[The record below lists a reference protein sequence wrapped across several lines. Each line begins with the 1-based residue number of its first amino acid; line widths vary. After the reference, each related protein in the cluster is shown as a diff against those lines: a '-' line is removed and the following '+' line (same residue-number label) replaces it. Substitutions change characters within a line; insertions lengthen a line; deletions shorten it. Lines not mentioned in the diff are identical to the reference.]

1 MILRLVSAATNSMST
16 YQPQIAS
23 PEQVQEEFET
33 AATKFAV
40 VAEDVYTPEGL
51 EGTLASL
58 RDKTLITTYT
68 QHLSLVHRF
77 VVAEMDTDAPSK
89 RGIGRLADGD
99 PPPRLGAK
107 FRKQLR
113 DQAAQR
119 DIGLAAERLVL
130 SGFAAQ
136 AAFYEEALQERHEE
150 ETWQLWLRHL
160 SAYYNDTFDLTERA
174 KAEEQSSIGVTGAMM
189 ITLAD
194 HGGSELME
202 GYETHGVIK
211 KLRRINNWHNARALT
226 YFILLVGAGRALHH
240 VLSDKVD
247 ESFGSL
253 QSLHLLEDYAEK
265 RNKRQMIAEV

>member
-1 MILRLVSAATNSMST
+1 MPT

-23 PEQVQEEFET
+23 PERVQGEFET
-33 AATKFAV
+33 AATKFAE
-40 VAEDVYTPEGL
+40 AARGVYTPEGL

-58 RDKTLITTYT
+58 RDKMLIATYM
-68 QHLSLVHRF
+68 QHLPLVHRF

-107 FRKQLR
+107 YRKQLR

-136 AAFYEEALQERHEE
+136 AAFYEEALQERGDEE
-150 ETWQLWLRHL
+150 AWLLWLRHL
-160 SAYYNDTFDLTERA
+160 SAYYNDTSELANRA
-174 KAEEQSSIGVTGAMM
+174 KTEEQSTFGLTGAMM
-189 ITLAD
+189 ITLGD

-202 GYETHGVIK
+202 GYETYRILK
-211 KLRRINNWHNARALT
+211 SFRRINNWSNARALT
-226 YFILLVGAGRALHH
+226 YFLLFMGAGRALHH
-240 VLSDKVD
+240 ILSDKVD
-247 ESFGSL
+247 TTFGSL

-265 RNKRQMIAEV
+265 RSKRQMIAEV